1 MIKTKILYTSDVLTG
16 DGTGVGTGVGSTVG
30 IFSTVRYKNEESIAN
45 FKNNRNKGILS
56 HRQPK
61 RLQNCSKKD
70 HPEALQS
77 QAASKIEV
85 RRCRNDV

>member
-1 MIKTKILYTSDVLTG
+1 MIKTKYYIHQMSLPATERAWERALEVL
-16 DGTGVGTGVGSTVG
+16 SE
-30 IFSTVRYKNEESIAN
+30 SSVRYKNEESIAN

>member
-1 MIKTKILYTSDVLTG
+1 MSLPATERAWERALEVL
-16 DGTGVGTGVGSTVG
+16 SE
-30 IFSTVRYKNEESIAN
+30 SSVRYKNEESIAN